1 MNFSEFKESLAKTKP
16 PAELTPALAALWWA
30 GKDNWERA
38 HNIVMDAAGKDSAWV
53 HAYLHR
59 VEGDLDNAQYWYR
72 RAQRPVSASRLP
84 PSGTRSLKACW
95 KGSPDAS
102 AGARACELSY
112 LPFPSAI
119 GGRSASLLTVFLL
132 TCSPPLSRNI
142 ASATAISAPKM
153 APSVPVGVP
162 LSFIADSDHSD

>member
-72 RAQRPVSASRLP
+72 RAQRH
-84 PSGTRSLKACW
+84 GTLR
-95 KGSPDAS
+95 
-102 AGARACELSY
+102 
-112 LPFPSAI
+112 
-119 GGRSASLLTVFLL
+119 T
-132 TCSPPLSRNI
+132 
-142 ASATAISAPKM
+142 
-153 APSVPVGVP
+153 SVPV
-162 LSFIADSDHSD
+162 LSIVEIALHAMQIGHRLGARLFASR

>member
-59 VEGDLDNAQYWYR
+59 KEGDAENAGYWYGRAERSHSHSYMCSGR
-72 RAQRPVSASRLP
+72 RHTRPVGYRKPCALRGSRCLRRLQWHLP
-84 PSGTRSLKACW
+84 LRGWRL
-95 KGSPDAS
+95 
-102 AGARACELSY
+102 
-112 LPFPSAI
+112 
-119 GGRSASLLTVFLL
+119 
-132 TCSPPLSRNI
+132 
-142 ASATAISAPKM
+142 
-153 APSVPVGVP
+153 
-162 LSFIADSDHSD
+162 